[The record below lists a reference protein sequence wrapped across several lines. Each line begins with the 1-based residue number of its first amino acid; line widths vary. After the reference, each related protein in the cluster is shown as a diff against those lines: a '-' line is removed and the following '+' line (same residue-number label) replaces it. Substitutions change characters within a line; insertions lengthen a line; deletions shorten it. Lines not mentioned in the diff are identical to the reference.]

1 MPEDG
6 SSEFVYTPYENKTG
20 KDSFTYVAVDA
31 VGNSSDPATV
41 KIKIEKPNTKVTY
54 ADMDGDP
61 AHKAAIR
68 LAEEGSSWASAWVG
82 PISSSPTPL

>member
-41 KIKIEKPNTKVTY
+41 KIKIEKPNTKVT
-54 ADMDGDP
+54 
-61 AHKAAIR
+61 
-68 LAEEGSSWASAWVG
+68 
-82 PISSSPTPL
+82 

>member
-54 ADMDGDP
+54 ADMDATRP
-61 AHKAAIR
+61 IR
-68 LAEEGSSWASAWVG
+68 LPSDWQRRGSSWASAWVG
-82 PISSSPTPL
+82 PISSSPTLL

>member
-54 ADMDGDP
+54 ADMDATRPIRCHPTGRGGDL
-61 AHKAAIR
+61 R
-68 LAEEGSSWASAWVG
+68 GASAWVG

>member
-1 MPEDG
+1 M
-6 SSEFVYTPYENKTG
+6 
-20 KDSFTYVAVDA
+20 AVDA

-54 ADMDGDP
+54 ADMGRP

-68 LAEEGSSWASAWVG
+68 LAEEGIFVGECMVG
-82 PISSSPTPL
+82 PISSSPTLL